1 MAKKHTTTQ
10 LEIKIC
16 PISKDTKAMNII
28 KVFMLKPSVHKQIRS
43 QNFKLKKQRR
53 IYDKLQTSII

>member
-1 MAKKHTTTQ
+1 
-10 LEIKIC
+10 
-16 PISKDTKAMNII
+16 
-28 KVFMLKPSVHKQIRS
+28 MLKPSVHKQIRS